1 MTKSFDP
8 QNSREEF
15 HEQIAGRGD
24 QSSQKSYYP
33 ELLKK
38 LRELEEEIQRRE
50 LIENELHL
58 QTNILEAE
66 IASRQHA
73 EEAAATERDNARS
86 IFEAAPVGMMIIS
99 ESCRVIEAN
108 RAMEAICDKG
118 AASIIGLVPGQVFDC
133 AYTTQDNHECGH
145 APECSVC
152 SLREMVQSIMK
163 SRQARYGVEIQLE
176 RSSDAVKKHMWLKI
190 SIEPI
195 VASGQACAII
205 AVDDVTE
212 HKETDKKLSMIVQEW
227 QQTFDASADAI
238 WLLDM
243 NRAILRAN
251 SATQS
256 IFGRP
261 PQDICG
267 DRCCDVAHGGS
278 PPMGQCPFNEMIA
291 TGRRASVQFQAAD
304 KWFDVSLDPVFD
316 EYGKIFRAVHVVK
329 DITELKKSEV
339 REHTRS
345 EILERIA
352 RGESLPDLLGFIASA
367 IERERPEALCSILLV
382 SEDGKRLLNGAAP
395 SLPDAYNAAVNLTR
409 IGEGIGSCGTAA
421 YRNERVVVEDIATHP
436 FWEGFTSA
444 GEAGLRSCWSE
455 PIRSSSGKVLGTFAV
470 YHRHPASPGEEE
482 LRLVEQASA
491 FAGIAIERN
500 RVEAERVALEEQLHQ
515 SQKMEAIGHLAGG
528 VAHDFNNLLTPIIIY
543 ADMLK
548 KVIPKDDKKA
558 YGKLESI
565 ISASHKARDLTQQL
579 LSFGRK
585 QVMLIKATDI
595 NETIRSF
602 YPIIRRTLREN
613 IDIRL
618 NLSPLPE
625 VILADQSKL
634 EQVLLNLA
642 INAKDAIAAQGVI
655 AIETGKALIDDE
667 YAQNHPGMV
676 AGCYVLLSFEDNGCG
691 MSEKTAKHIFE
702 PFFTTKE
709 AGHGTGLGLA
719 NVYGI
724 VRQHN
729 GHIEVSSTEGNGS
742 TFKMYFPCYD
752 QNPELPV
759 SMAKTVSKDF
769 TGNETILLVEDN
781 DSVRRMI
788 SELMGELGYTIHVA
802 EGPDQAFTIARQ
814 LSGKIDLLISD
825 LVMPGMDGR
834 QLFTR
839 LKEARQDIGA
849 VLYISGYD
857 KSGITN
863 IKLEDSE
870 HFLAKPFTCDTFMGK
885 VRELLTKS

>member
-1 MTKSFDP
+1 MSKPFDP
-8 QNSREEF
+8 ENNGEELQKQMTAPDDRPSRE
-15 HEQIAGRGD
+15 D
-24 QSSQKSYYP
+24 CNP
-33 ELLKK
+33 ELLKR
-38 LRELEEEIQRRE
+38 LRELEEEIRRHE
-50 LIENELHL
+50 QVENELHL
-58 QTNILEAE
+58 QTRTLEAE
-66 IASRQHA
+66 IASRQRA

-86 IFEAAPVGMMIIS
+86 IFEAAPVGMMIID
-99 ESCRVIEAN
+99 ESCRVVEIN
-108 RAMEAICDKG
+108 RAMEAICAKE
-118 AASIIGLVPGQVFDC
+118 ASGIVGLVPGQIFDC
-133 AYTTQDNHECGH
+133 AYTTPDDRECGY
-145 APECSVC
+145 APECSDC
-152 SLREMVQSIMK
+152 SLREMIRGVMQ
-163 SRQARYGVEIQLE
+163 SRQARYGIEIRLD
-176 RSSDAVKKHMWLKI
+176 RHKDAARGHLWLKI

-195 VASGQACAII
+195 LASGRACAIV

-212 HKETDKKLSMIVQEW
+212 HKETDKKLSTTVQEW

-243 NRAILRAN
+243 DRTVIRAN
-251 SATQS
+251 SATRT
-256 IFGRP
+256 IFGRL

-267 DRCCDVAHGGS
+267 DRCCDIAHGGF
-278 PPMGQCPFNEMIA
+278 PPMGQCPFKQMMA
-291 TGRRASVQFQAAD
+291 AGRRASVQFQVEN

-316 EYGKIFRAVHVVK
+316 DSGNIIRAVHVVK
-329 DITELKKSEV
+329 DITELKRSEV

-367 IERERPEALCSILLV
+367 IEREWPEALCSILLV
-382 SEDGKRLLNGAAP
+382 SENGKRLVNGAAP

-421 YRNERVVVEDIATHP
+421 YRNERVVVEDIASHP
-436 FWEGFTSA
+436 FWAGFTAA

-455 PIRSSSGKVLGTFAV
+455 PVRSSSGKVLGTFAI
-470 YHRHPASPGEEE
+470 YHRQPAAPSEEE
-482 LRLVEQASA
+482 FRIIEQASA
-491 FAGIAIERN
+491 FAGIAIERS
-500 RVEAERVALEEQLHQ
+500 RAEAERVALEEQLHQ

-528 VAHDFNNLLTPIIIY
+528 VAHDFNNLLTPIIVY

-548 KVIPKDDKKA
+548 KVLPRDDNKA
-558 YGKLESI
+558 LEKLEAI
-565 ISASHKARDLTQQL
+565 MSASQKARDLTHQL
-579 LSFGRK
+579 LGFGRK
-585 QVMLIKATDI
+585 QAMLIKATDI

-618 NLSPLPE
+618 NLSPQPE

-655 AIETGKALIDDE
+655 VIETGKALIDDE
-667 YAQNHPGMV
+667 YALNHPGMT
-676 AGCYVLLSFEDNGCG
+676 AGCHVLLSFADSGCG
-691 MSEKTAKHIFE
+691 MSEKTLKHIFE

-729 GHIEVSSTEGNGS
+729 GHIEVSSTEGSGS
-742 TFKMYFPCYD
+742 TFKMYFPCHD
-752 QNPELPV
+752 LKPELPGNP
-759 SMAKTVSKDF
+759 AKTVSRDF

-781 DSVRRMI
+781 DSVRMMI
-788 SELMGELGYTIHVA
+788 SELMGELGYAMYVA
-802 EGPDQAFTIARQ
+802 EDPDRALAIARE
-814 LSGKIDLLISD
+814 LPGRIDLLISD

-839 LKEARQDIGA
+839 LKEARHDIGS

-857 KSGITN
+857 KSGITSV
-863 IKLEDSE
+863 KLEESE
-870 HFLAKPFTCDTFMGK
+870 HFLAKPFTCDMFMGK
-885 VRELLTKS
+885 VRALLTKK